1 MKLTTNFVHPV
12 GDAAPILAAASWVV
26 VLMALASTIALAVN
40 AYTLRGE
47 IPALNEHLTR
57 VQAQAR
63 AAKTDD
69 PPPRAQLTALKRRV
83 ALLNGLAG
91 GRGQLF
97 SVLLTRL
104 EPLMPAETYLVSLH
118 YRQRAGETQLV
129 AEAQR
134 AEVLTRFLLN
144 LEKSEYFSEVLL
156 TRQSLR
162 TVRGRKRLQF
172 ELRLKEKS

>member
-1 MKLTTNFVHPV
+1 MKLITNFVHPV
-12 GDAAPILAAASWVV
+12 GDAAPILAAASWAV
-26 VLMALASTIALAVN
+26 VLIAVASTIALGVN
-40 AYTLRGE
+40 AYSLRGE
-47 IPALNEHLTR
+47 IPALKERLAR
-57 VQAQAR
+57 VEMQAR
-63 AAKTDD
+63 EAKTED
-69 PPPRAQLTALKRRV
+69 PPPREQLAALKRRV
-83 ALLNGLAG
+83 ALLNGFAG

-129 AEAQR
+129 AEAER

-144 LEKSEYFSEVLL
+144 LEKSGHFSEVLL

-162 TVRGRKRLQF
+162 TARGRKHLQF